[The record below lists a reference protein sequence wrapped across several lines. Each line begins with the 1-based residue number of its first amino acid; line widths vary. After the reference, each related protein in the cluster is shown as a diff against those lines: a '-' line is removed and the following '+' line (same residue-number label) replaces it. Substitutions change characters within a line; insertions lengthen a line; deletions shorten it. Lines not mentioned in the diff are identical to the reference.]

1 MKKRVLIVLI
11 GLIVAFILIWA
22 INKIVKITY
31 SNSDNVISE
40 ENEVPIQAARVITN
54 KDTKAEFYDVT
65 ITNEETLYFEKV
77 LQSANFKETNT
88 NEKETFIIKTSIG
101 DYTMSVIN
109 NEVHFF
115 KVDND
120 IKKEATL
127 DEEESNKI
135 IKILNRFPLSYFLQY
150 IKILQDKYLFVEI
163 LRYLSCYFI
172 LKINLDTY
180 FFVKNKNFYNKIV
193 EIIDNIAK

>member
-135 IKILNRFPLSYFLQY
+135 IKILNRYPLSYFLQ
-150 IKILQDKYLFVEI
+150 
-163 LRYLSCYFI
+163 
-172 LKINLDTY
+172 
-180 FFVKNKNFYNKIV
+180 
-193 EIIDNIAK
+193 